1 MTEARPPAVSLSVHV
16 PDHVSGEDLR
26 ARIDDLRALGAARLD
41 PVGWRV
47 IEAMLRRLDGFDGAA
62 QTALARKIER
72 RLATFRE
79 RFERASSAASS
90 KRSGEAMCLSGA
102 ADARRAACEGTDP
115 VESNGI
121 SGHPQA
127 GAGRVQQARGMLAE
141 LLEHVGRQS
150 GIPSGVGDAAPVGS
164 IVAPVAELKSL
175 RYFRSTWSRLS
186 LEQQLSGAL
195 AQAPDNA
202 GPLNSHFLVLQA
214 LIRMRDIAPS
224 YLEGFIAHAQAL
236 LWLEQADG
244 GRGVASRG
252 AGQKAVARKGDAR
265 PQGGRGRK
273 RGG

>member
-1 MTEARPPAVSLSVHV
+1 MTEALPTAVSL
-16 PDHVSGEDLR
+16 PGHVSGEDLR
-26 ARIDDLRALGAARLD
+26 ARIDDLHARGAAGLD

-62 QTALARKIER
+62 QTALSRKTER
-72 RLATFRE
+72 RLATLRE
-79 RFERASSAASS
+79 RFERASSAASATH
-90 KRSGEAMCLSGA
+90 SGEAMCLSSA
-102 ADARRAACEGTDP
+102 ADARRAACEGAEP
-115 VESNGI
+115 VASTGI
-121 SGHPQA
+121 PGHSQA
-127 GAGRVQQARGMLAE
+127 RAGQVQQGRGMLAE

-150 GIPSGVGDAAPVGS
+150 GIASGIGDAVPVAS
-164 IVAPVAELKSL
+164 VAAPVAELKSL

-244 GRGVASRG
+244 GRGMANRS
-252 AGQKAVARKGDAR
+252 AGQKATARKGDAR
-265 PQGGRGRK
+265 PQAGRGRK

>member
-1 MTEARPPAVSLSVHV
+1 MTEALPPAVSLRGHV
-16 PDHVSGEDLR
+16 PDQASGQDLR
-26 ARIDDLRALGAARLD
+26 ARIDDLHARGAAGLD

-47 IEAMLRRLDGFDGAA
+47 IEAMLRRLDAFDGAA
-62 QTALARKIER
+62 RTALARKIER
-72 RLATFRE
+72 RLSTFRE
-79 RFERASSAASS
+79 RFERTPSAASS
-90 KRSGEAMCLSGA
+90 KRSGEATRSYGA
-102 ADARRAACEGTDP
+102 ANAAREVAAP
-115 VESNGI
+115 VESDRI
-121 SGHPQA
+121 SRHPHARVGQ
-127 GAGRVQQARGMLAE
+127 VQQARGLLAE

-150 GIPSGVGDAAPVGS
+150 GIPSGVGDAAPVGRG
-164 IVAPVAELKSL
+164 VAPVAELKSL

-186 LEQQLSGAL
+186 LEQQLSRAL

-224 YLEGFIAHAQAL
+224 YLEGFVAHAQAL

-252 AGQKAVARKGDAR
+252 AGQKAAARKGDAR